1 MLREKH
7 GAWVLLCLL
16 EVSPMTQTE
25 SKPPV
30 KEPGPQHPPEK
41 EPPNDPPPHKDP
53 PVDDSP
59 MQASAEG
66 KLTTYAG
73 GVAMT
78 TLLVAV
84 VLIGMILTGLYAF
97 GTFST
102 PYTEAFRFGF
112 YLLIALALV
121 AVVLVVGR
129 QPFEGY
135 DPTPNSP

>member
-1 MLREKH
+1 
-7 GAWVLLCLL
+7 
-16 EVSPMTQTE
+16 
-25 SKPPV
+25 
-30 KEPGPQHPPEK
+30 
-41 EPPNDPPPHKDP
+41 
-53 PVDDSP
+53 
-59 MQASAEG
+59 
-66 KLTTYAG
+66 
-73 GVAMT
+73 MT

-102 PYTEAFRFGF
+102 PYPGGSPIEI

-121 AVVLVVGR
+121 AVVLVIGQ